1 MASTSIELQSTQV
14 PMDRVRLPEELAS
27 GHDTPNRNQTSSSP
41 PVDCGKHAY
50 LFLGAAFF
58 IDCFVW
64 GQSSPDPDLLSWFR
78 LG

>member
-1 MASTSIELQSTQV
+1 MDSTSIELQSTQV
-14 PMDRVRLPEELAS
+14 PIDEVRLPEESAS
-27 GHDTPNRNQTSSSP
+27 RHDTPNPNQASSLP

-64 GQSSPDPDLLSWFR
+64 GQLGPDIDLVSWF
-78 LG
+78 